1 MFVPYSMLGTGWV
14 AKLTLKDRTVTV
26 LLTNHHVLG
35 NLEIARSADTE
46 YQFAYL
52 YPDSERN
59 PAVIYGNELI
69 PDNKDGFHTC
79 HISDE
84 VSCTSRH
91 VTKDDRISRSVY
103 MQSVCVNLTHGYN
116 SLYIT

>member
-79 HISDE
+79 HAIDE

-91 VTKDDRISRSVY
+91 VTKDELANQFIYRVSAFNIW
-103 MQSVCVNLTHGYN
+103 L
-116 SLYIT
+116 